1 MEKIIILGTGS
12 GITINCY
19 TLSALLENNKGNYLL
34 IDTGSGNQI
43 LNHLKMK
50 NIDINRIHDIFLSH
64 KHIDHLWGIIPLLRY
79 IMQQYS
85 KHNYSGILNIY
96 CAEEIKEI
104 VDMFIRETFHK
115 AHEDLY
121 KEIAKYH
128 FCEDGKKFNII
139 GYEVETIDTE
149 SIECTQ
155 YGFKT
160 TLNSGKTLAFLG
172 DVPCSKNV
180 YSRIKN
186 LDWVLHEA
194 MCLEKDKEK
203 VKPHEKNHS
212 TVKDVAIAMNNLN
225 VKKLLLWHCIDNDI
239 ENRKELFT
247 KEAKEYFQGNV
258 YVPDDLDEIEL

>member
-1 MEKIIILGTGS
+1 MEKLIVLGTGS

-19 TLSALLENNKGNYLL
+19 SLSALLENNEGNYLL

-50 NIDINRIHDIFLSH
+50 NININKLHNIFISH

-85 KHNYSGILNIY
+85 KHNYDEILNIY
-96 CAEEIKEI
+96 CAEEIKQI
-104 VDMFIRETFHK
+104 VDMFINVTFHK

-121 KEIAKYH
+121 KKVVKYH
-128 FCEDGKKFNII
+128 FCENGKKFNII
-139 GYEVETIDTE
+139 GYEVEAIDTE

-160 TLNSGKTLAFLG
+160 ALNSGKKLAFLG

-180 YSRIKN
+180 YSRIEN

-194 MCLEKDKEK
+194 MCLEEERDKI
-203 VKPHEKNHS
+203 KPYEKNHS
-212 TVKDVAIAMNNLN
+212 TVKDVAIVMNNLN
-225 VKKLLLWHCIDNDI
+225 IKNLLLWHCVDNNI
-239 ENRKELFT
+239 EIRKELFT
-247 KEAKEYFQGNV
+247 KEAKEYFYGNV
-258 YVPDDLDEIEL
+258 YVPNDLDEIEL

>member
-1 MEKIIILGTGS
+1 MEKIIVLGTGS

-19 TLSALLENNKGNYLL
+19 SLSALLENNEGNYLL

-43 LNHLKMK
+43 LNHLEMK
-50 NIDINRIHDIFLSH
+50 NIEINRIHDIFISH
-64 KHIDHLWGIIPLLRY
+64 KHIDHLWGLIPLLRY

-121 KEIAKYH
+121 KEIVKYH
-128 FCEDGKKFNII
+128 FCENGKKFNII
-139 GYEVETIDTE
+139 GYEVEAIDTE

-172 DVPCSKNV
+172 DVP
-180 YSRIKN
+180 
-186 LDWVLHEA
+186 
-194 MCLEKDKEK
+194 
-203 VKPHEKNHS
+203 
-212 TVKDVAIAMNNLN
+212 
-225 VKKLLLWHCIDNDI
+225 
-239 ENRKELFT
+239 
-247 KEAKEYFQGNV
+247 
-258 YVPDDLDEIEL
+258 